1 MQCGEP
7 LNNAVKTSVA
17 LEALPVTDNLGK
29 RPASSCACLYVTA
42 AAATLN
48 GLNNVTTTYFPS
60 SLSSSSFLQ

>member
-1 MQCGEP
+1 MKEEP

-29 RPASSCACLYVTA
+29 RPASSCVTAA

-60 SLSSSSFLQ
+60 SSLSSSSFLQ